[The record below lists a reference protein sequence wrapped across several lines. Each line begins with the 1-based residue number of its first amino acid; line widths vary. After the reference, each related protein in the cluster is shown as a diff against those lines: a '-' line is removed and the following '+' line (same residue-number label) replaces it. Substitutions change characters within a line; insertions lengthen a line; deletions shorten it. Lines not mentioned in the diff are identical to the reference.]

1 VHGIVDFKIFIF
13 HFDFHIIIVYM
24 FSVQCDNSVYT
35 SIFRDQARVRRISM
49 S

>member
-1 VHGIVDFKIFIF
+1 MVHEIVDFKIFIF

-35 SIFRDQARVRRISM
+35 CNI
-49 S
+49 